1 MNHLKSGNAFFGAGS
16 YKNYKYNGKE
26 LQETGM
32 YDYGARMYMPDI
44 GRWGVVDPL
53 AETSRRF
60 STYNYALNN
69 PIMFIDPDG
78 REATTYTGQA
88 AQDMVR
94 QLQSQMP
101 PDDHFNQFG
110 KYLYTDNKK
119 TNNIVIDFQNP
130 ITGSLNT
137 APWLSTQLK
146 DYNFNKDNAFVLAN
160 IANHYAKEAGVDLNS
175 LKGNSTSVGI
185 ADYHFDAGKMV
196 GKLFSFNGGKFN
208 PDALMAASKESKTV
222 SLMIGNGKVDELY
235 NNKYN
240 MISALSHEGGAVS
253 HLTVNPNDIYI
264 SNVNLAKEHVKI
276 YEHQMSSPIYKK
288 TTTAFQNL
296 MKKNYGNDKFYYEK
310 YK

>member
-1 MNHLKSGNAFFGAGS
+1 LKHEGYNVLAGNPS
-16 YKNYKYNGKE
+16 YNYGYNGKE
-26 LQETGM
+26 LQKETGM
-32 YDYGARMYMPDI
+32 SDYGARMYMSDI

-53 AETSRRF
+53 SETSRRF
-60 STYNYALNN
+60 STYTYALNN

-78 REATTYTGQA
+78 REATIYTGQA

-146 DYNFNKDNAFVLAN
+146 DYNFNKDNAFILAN
-160 IANHYAKEAGVDLNS
+160 IANHYAKEAGVDLNN
-175 LKGNSTSVGI
+175 LKRNSTSVGI
-185 ADYHFDAGKMV
+185 ADFHFEAGKMV
-196 GKLFSFNGGKFN
+196 GKVSSFNGGEYN
-208 PDALMAASKESKTV
+208 PDALMQANSDTNTV
-222 SLMIGNGKVDELY
+222 SLMIGNGQVSDLY
-235 NNKYN
+235 NDKYN
-240 MISALSHEGGAVS
+240 MISALSHEGGQVS
-253 HLTVNPNDIYI
+253 HI
-264 SNVNLAKEHVKI
+264 SIKSKIKTTLDLAKEHVRI
-276 YEHQMSSPIYKK
+276 YEHQIASPIFKK
-288 TTTAFQNL
+288 TTPEFQKL

>member
-185 ADYHFDAGKMV
+185 ADYHFDAG
-196 GKLFSFNGGKFN
+196 N
-208 PDALMAASKESKTV
+208 PDALMAPSKESKTV